1 MLSLAHFHVIPAVN
15 FHAGAG
21 LRHFPEDVIEETLDN
36 NDQGINASSHL
47 KHDKEGNFLYKT
59 TKQCYEEFPAMVHS
73 GFLLNPPVIQQDVS
87 ELEEG
92 PQTGHRRRPGVIDEG
107 DRRRPRFPGE
117 KQSPEGYLRELLTR
131 RG

>member
-1 MLSLAHFHVIPAVN
+1 M
-15 FHAGAG
+15 
-21 LRHFPEDVIEETLDN
+21 EETLD
-36 NDQGINASSHL
+36 DSDDAIHASSHL
-47 KHDKEGNFLYKT
+47 KHDKEGNFQYKS

-73 GFLLNPPVIQQDVS
+73 GFLLNPPVVEQDIS

-92 PQTGHRRRPGVIDEG
+92 PQTGNRRRPGVVDKE